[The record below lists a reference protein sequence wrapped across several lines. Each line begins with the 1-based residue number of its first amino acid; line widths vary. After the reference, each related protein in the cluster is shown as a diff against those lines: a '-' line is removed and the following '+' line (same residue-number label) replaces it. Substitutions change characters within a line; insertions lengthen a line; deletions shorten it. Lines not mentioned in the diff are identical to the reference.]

1 MSTAQERGHD
11 HDKGVLVIHPDGA
24 AAWWSPLPPAVASV
38 HVAVG
43 TGAVVEVDA
52 ADPSLVVGWGL
63 QAGGD
68 VQALSGA
75 FDDAQLAAH
84 LRLLA
89 DTGQDVFAKSAP
101 ALTEAWVRRANVAAV
116 AQCTHRPVHESALL
130 LDQASA
136 DHATGRTTLAT
147 SLFQMAAPSLL
158 DLGEDCLAGQ
168 ITGGAAT
175 DIARIAGEASQVLSG
190 SGWAPDVAELADQ
203 LQADIEPFSDTDA
216 GILALFDQLEA
227 ATRDM
232 AAAHMSRTETTD
244 KEYFIDPAA
253 VPARLLAWAGGA
265 TRDLRMTNAAGS
277 NQFVISAKLAASV
290 DERSVELGELLAY
303 AADKNTGELVAVAPM
318 RVEDRTV
325 TATVIYDGPAAELT
339 FGVYH
344 ADTDVKT
351 LRLDELGLLLV
362 RVDRR
367 MLDAYQDHR
376 LALAAIHEGDVISA
390 VDEMEAKRDRHLAEA
405 GRAAG
410 EAADLLDD
418 YLDDHDV
425 DSDVEVLLQRRR
437 QAITAY
443 GDGLAAGRLSS
454 PPGAEPLL
462 SELLPADL
470 DDRDTRR

>member
-1 MSTAQERGHD
+1 MSTTHDRGHD
-11 HDKGVLVIHPDGA
+11 HDKGVLVIHADGA

-38 HVAVG
+38 HVTVG
-43 TGAVVEVDA
+43 TGAVIEVDA

-75 FDDAQLAAH
+75 FDDAQLATN

-101 ALTEAWVRRANVAAV
+101 ALTAAWVRRATVAAV
-116 AQCTHRPVHESALL
+116 AQCTNRPVNESALL

-136 DHATGRTTLAT
+136 HHATGRTTLAT

-203 LQADIEPFSDTDA
+203 LRADIEPFSDTDA
-216 GILALFDQLEA
+216 GILAIFDQLEA
-227 ATRDM
+227 ATRDL
-232 AAAHMSRTETTD
+232 ATAHLGGTKTTD

-253 VPARLLAWAGGA
+253 VPPRLLAWPGGA
-265 TRDLRMTNAAGS
+265 AEDLRVTNAAGS
-277 NQFVISAKLAASV
+277 AQFVVTANLAPSV
-290 DERSVELGELLAY
+290 DERTVELTELIAY
-303 AADKNTGELVAVAPM
+303 AADTSTGELVAVAPM
-318 RVEDRTV
+318 TVRGRTV
-325 TATVIYDGPAAELT
+325 TATVTYDGPAANLT
-339 FGVYH
+339 FGLYH
-344 ADTDVKT
+344 ADTDIT
-351 LRLDELGLLLV
+351 ALRLDELGLLLV
-362 RVDRR
+362 EVDRL
-367 MLDAYQDHR
+367 MLDAYRDHR
-376 LALAAIHEGDVISA
+376 LALAAIHEGDVVNA
-390 VDEMEAKRDRHLAEA
+390 VAAMEAKRDSCLASA
-405 GRAAG
+405 GRYAGAAVD
-410 EAADLLDD
+410 AIDD
-418 YLDDHDV
+418 YLDEHDV
-425 DSDVEVLLQRRR
+425 EPDVMALLQRRR
-437 QAITAY
+437 QVITAY
-443 GDGLAAGRLSS
+443 GDGLSAGRLSS

-470 DDRDTRR
+470 DDHDRR